1 VPKDPSHLKSEERG
15 HHTREEGTGLS
26 LQRRGYAVLVVE
38 EKEIPREKFV
48 APAER
53 KVGEE
58 KPMGVEDWED
68 GGNPWAAEEWTRFN
82 EP

>member
-1 VPKDPSHLKSEERG
+1 
-15 HHTREEGTGLS
+15 
-26 LQRRGYAVLVVE
+26 VLVVE